1 MLVFCS
7 STDLT
12 CMYVRLVSYRT
23 SGAVE
28 TTTHPNSFI
37 KPVTL
42 GRKGW
47 VPWMGGIWQ
56 MVQQNRGFS
65 FTLDMLQ
72 LLALPIG
79 GSLWAWGHSG
89 QEPTLEPGP
98 HPQDA
103 HTQWPKAVVSQTELN
118 SDSGV
123 NLNQTL
129 PHGGPGKQVLLQW
142 KPADLFME
150 TSQAG
155 EIQRER
161 MEKQL
166 GTKDF
171 C

>member
-1 MLVFCS
+1 
-7 STDLT
+7 
-12 CMYVRLVSYRT
+12 
-23 SGAVE
+23 
-28 TTTHPNSFI
+28 
-37 KPVTL
+37 
-42 GRKGW
+42 
-47 VPWMGGIWQ
+47 MGGSWQ
-56 MVQQNRGFS
+56 MAQRNTGVF
-65 FTLDMLQ
+65 FTLDVLQ
-72 LLALPIG
+72 LIALPRG
-79 GSLWAWGHSG
+79 GSLWAGWHSS

-103 HTQWPKAVVSQTELN
+103 HTQWPKAVISQPELN

-129 PHGGPGKQVLLQW
+129 PHGGQGRQILLPW
-142 KPADLFME
+142 KPAYLFME

-161 MEKQL
+161 MENQL